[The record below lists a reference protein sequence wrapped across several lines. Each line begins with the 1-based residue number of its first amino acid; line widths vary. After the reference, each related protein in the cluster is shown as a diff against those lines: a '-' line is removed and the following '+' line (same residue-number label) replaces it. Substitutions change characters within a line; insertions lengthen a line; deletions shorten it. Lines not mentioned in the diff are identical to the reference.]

1 METLR
6 TKKSKFLVMLIIFML
21 LFSNFGYTIAAIA
34 TSDEFEVISKG
45 FFQKD
50 EIKFNSYFVDEN
62 GNKTDEITENV
73 NGKVKLVV
81 EVLPQVEGYLK
92 SATLRAVSSDDNNI
106 NFKFTSVTENL
117 LKESLANLNSA
128 LVSDEKEPENN
139 ELVDALVPDENNT
152 PEEPTNNVE
161 ENTVANTTETNTVS
175 ENRTSENAVS
185 EDTNTV
191 EDSLLDS
198 LVGEEINSGALN
210 PLAGVSNTVEGN
222 TSSEESNPLVDALE
236 KGELTN
242 TLVEEPTIPTEDK
255 NDETEAPS
263 QEQPAQE
270 SEVMEED
277 KLVDEDATIE
287 EVSERARLEEEIRN
301 AILDIK
307 VASENEISLSNII
320 GDTKFE
326 IELEYNQGE
335 KFNVADL
342 YKNIKLQLSGT
353 YINRNLEE
361 VPVAK
366 EEEITVGWEY
376 TKDITLES
384 EYTKISPFEL
394 EDVKGTIVENKIT
407 ITRDINDEKYL
418 PVKSTRLEIVAP
430 KVNGKNP
437 IAADV
442 IANKLLATK
451 GEDYGNV
458 TFEETNW
465 KYDDLNGTINV
476 FVENYNN
483 VYSAGLDEYVIIY
496 RYEDYIDS
504 ENSNLSNNIRA
515 TVTEYSGKENNT
527 IIKEIKD
534 AQDVKVD
541 VGELVTY
548 SVGANEGKINKAKIY
563 ANYNSEV
570 PVYETLFKNQVNV
583 NILTSDVLQQLK
595 IDCTKDVYKDA
606 AGVELETQGIEYKE
620 IKFNYSEVSLL
631 LSEGGEIVIT
641 NSENATLYILN
652 KDVITKEDC
661 TINLNGANGI
671 YLYVNNISK
680 NGSLNFELTKAIK
693 KCNYG
698 KSIFKSIAQ
707 IESRISAEVKYQNI
721 EERIALQ
728 TIAVAKDFEESK
740 TSATLSIN
748 RDSLSTLRS
757 NDNVE
762 LKIELN
768 NDKETSDLYVNPSFE
783 IVFPKYVTGVSIE
796 SINLLNECG
805 LRVGDFETYTESDIV
820 KLRID
825 LTGTQTRFSENTST
839 NGTNIVINANIQVDE
854 YTPAKQD
861 QVKLY
866 YCNEGVATYQSQT
879 KWAIKKNI
887 PNGILKS
894 TNGFDAQAIKYQAP
908 TGLIAINGIVNY
920 DGNLSEVRSVKQGEV
935 TKEIPI
941 NAASRIATMELLA
954 LNNTENV
961 CSDII
966 LIGRTAFKGN
976 TDVISNEDLGTTTDT
991 KVIDKV
997 KEDVQNKNTAKI
1009 YYSTNPTANKDLEDK
1024 SNGWIEEITDLSS
1037 IRSYMIVVEG
1047 DVEAGSVL
1055 RYTYD
1060 FEIPENLPYEA
1071 KITGSFGAYYNNSSD
1086 VVVVFENSSAD
1097 RVSLSTENGPR
1108 IQATLNANIGNNTE
1122 VGECRYITYKLDVA
1136 NTGSVTANNVKIKV
1150 KVPDYSE
1157 YCKYTEDAGYGN
1169 LQYITTGLGE
1179 IEWEIPTLE
1188 AGKTQNYEFVLKT
1201 TKIPTIEEYNSSLLG
1216 KKIYKDEQGY
1226 YYLNVI
1232 SQGDVSYLPEEQY
1245 EKVYVNDIKTVPD
1258 IYVSCKAEID
1268 ASNIGITTESN
1279 ELRNKLIENNF
1290 DIIVNTE
1297 AKSPLTTG
1305 TKIAY
1310 TGTVTNI
1317 SDIKLRNV
1325 RAIWNFP
1332 ATVEFVSPEE
1342 DSSNEGWIYDENSRT
1357 ASKIINELD
1366 VGGTETLNVKFRVVR
1381 GNDTPLTNNLTIITE
1396 DGREEKS
1403 SDINIMYTGIG
1414 VSIKQTSNITSG
1426 NVLEGELV
1434 EFDIEITGTGNQ
1446 QSGEII
1452 IVDNISENL
1461 VNVGA
1466 SSSGKSIPIN
1476 DGKIEYRMSGLKK
1489 GEPAKIVITGQAADL
1504 NEENK
1509 TIVNKVQ
1516 AYYNVNDYTES
1527 NEIQINIQKNIQRQE
1542 VPADNNHYQTP
1553 SKTLNQINN
1562 PSTDSNV
1569 EKVTNG
1575 KQSISGFVW
1584 LDKDKN
1590 GRKDNGE
1597 SNMSSIPVYLFKGNS
1612 MLKSTSTNSSGKYN
1626 FTGLAEG
1633 DYYIVFEYDSNKY
1646 AVTEYQKSNIE
1657 AELNSNAVETSA
1669 GKATTGTIT
1678 ITNSNVANIN
1688 LGLLERDQFDFTV
1701 EKVITRALVSTDKK
1715 QEEVKFNDETL
1726 AKIEIRAS
1734 ELKKSKVELEY
1745 KINVINSGDIE
1756 GKATTVI
1763 DILPDDM
1770 KFDASKNSGWVLGND
1785 GILYNNSLRDINIA
1799 PGEKKELKLILTKNM
1814 NEENTGVVNNKTQL
1828 LTTESSTELIE
1839 NTENNI
1845 GTQQMLILIKTGRQV
1860 QYILIVFLATLFI
1873 VGIYFNKARV
1883 INIVSFNN
1891 KSTYKNRDRKK
1902 ISIKRK
1908 YK

>member
-6 TKKSKFLVMLIIFML
+6 TKKSKFLVILIVFML

-50 EIKFNSYFVDEN
+50 EIKFNSYFVDAN
-62 GNKTDEITENV
+62 GKKIDEITENV

-92 SATLRAVSSDDNNI
+92 SATLRAVSSDDDNL

-117 LKESLANLNSA
+117 LKESQTTLNDVF
-128 LVSDEKEPENN
+128 VSDEEETENN
-139 ELVDALVPDENNT
+139 GVLDVLVPDDNENT
-152 PEEPTNNVE
+152 EEPTNKVE
-161 ENTVANTTETNTVS
+161 ENTVPDTAETNTVVDGTNTVS
-175 ENRTSENAVS
+175 EN
-185 EDTNTV
+185 TNTTQ
-191 EDSLLDS
+191 DSLLDS
-198 LVGEEINSGALN
+198 LVGEEVNSGLLN
-210 PLAGVSNTVEGN
+210 PLTGVGNSAEGN
-222 TSSEESNPLVDALE
+222 TVESNPLVDALQE
-236 KGELTN
+236 GEITN
-242 TLVEEPTIPTEDK
+242 PLAEESKAPAEEP
-255 NDETEAPS
+255 EAPD
-263 QEQPAQE
+263 QEQPAPEQPVSE
-270 SEVMEED
+270 PEVMEED
-277 KLVDEDATIE
+277 ILIDEEAPIE
-287 EVSERARLEEEIRN
+287 EVSERARLEELIRN

-307 VASENEISLSNII
+307 LASENEIALSNII

-342 YKNIKLQLSGT
+342 YKNVKLQLSGT

-366 EEEITVGWEY
+366 EEEVTVGWEY

-394 EDVKGTIVENKIT
+394 EEVKGTIVENKIT
-407 ITRDINDEKYL
+407 IARDITDEKYL

-458 TFEETNW
+458 VFEESNW
-465 KYDDLNGTINV
+465 KYDNVNGTVNV

-483 VYSAGLDEYVIIY
+483 VYSKGLDEYVIIY

-534 AQDVKVD
+534 EQDVKVD

-548 SVGANEGKINKAKIY
+548 SIGTNEGKINKGKIY

-595 IDCTKDVYKDA
+595 IDCTKDVYKDV
-606 AGVELETQGIEYKE
+606 AGVELEAQGLEYKE
-620 IKFNYSEVSLL
+620 IKFNYSDVSLL

-641 NSENATLYILN
+641 NSKNETLYVLN
-652 KDVITKEDC
+652 KDVITKEEDC
-661 TINLNGANGI
+661 TVNLNGANGI

-698 KSIFKSIAQ
+698 KSIFKSITQ

-762 LKIELN
+762 LKVELN
-768 NDKETSDLYVNPSFE
+768 NDKETSDLYINPSFE

-825 LTGTQTRFSENTST
+825 LTGTQTMFSENTST

-920 DGNLSEVRSVKQGEV
+920 DGNLSEVRSVKQGDV

-941 NAASRIATMELLA
+941 NAPSRIATMELLA

-961 CSDII
+961 CSDIV

-997 KEDVQNKNTAKI
+997 KEDVQNGNTAKI

-1024 SNGWIEEITDLSS
+1024 SNGWTEEITDLAS
-1037 IRSYMIVVEG
+1037 IKSYMIVIEG
-1047 DVEAGSVL
+1047 DVAAGSVL

-1086 VVVVFENSSAD
+1086 VAVVYESSSAD
-1097 RVSLSTENGPR
+1097 HVSLSTEKGPS
-1108 IQATLNANIGNNTE
+1108 IEAKLSVDIGDGTE
-1122 VGECRYITYKLDVA
+1122 VGECRYISYDLEIA
-1136 NTGSVTANNVKIKV
+1136 NTGSIVAENLQVVFDCPTNSVFCKKSDNN
-1150 KVPDYSE
+1150 
-1157 YCKYTEDAGYGN
+1157 GYGN
-1169 LQYITTGLGE
+1169 NNYVIDSDASAKWVIPSLNAGEKIEYTLVVKTG
-1179 IEWEIPTLE
+1179 
-1188 AGKTQNYEFVLKT
+1188 
-1201 TKIPTIEEYNSSLLG
+1201 
-1216 KKIYKDEQGY
+1216 
-1226 YYLNVI
+1226 NVI
-1232 SQGDVSYLPEEQY
+1232 TEESPDT
-1245 EKVYVNDIKTVPD
+1245 YVIA
-1258 IYVSCKAEID
+1258 KAKIQ
-1268 ASNIGITTESN
+1268 ASNLGITIESN
-1279 ELRNKLIENNF
+1279 EVTNKLVNSYF
-1290 DIIVNTE
+1290 DITVNTPV
-1297 AKSPLTTG
+1297 KSPLLVGATTQYLG
-1305 TKIAY
+1305 TIS
-1310 TGTVTNI
+1310 NI
-1317 SDIKLRNV
+1317 SGETLRNV
-1325 RAIWNFP
+1325 RAMWKLP
-1332 ATVEFVSPEE
+1332 STVEFA
-1342 DSSNEGWIYDENSRT
+1342 DDNSNWSYNSETRT
-1357 ASKIINELD
+1357 ATKLFEEMPHGTSANCYLKINVISPNMENEVAYLS
-1366 VGGTETLNVKFRVVR
+1366 VL
-1381 GNDTPLTNNLTIITE
+1381 TE
-1396 DGREEKS
+1396 DGKEERS
-1403 SDINIMYTGIG
+1403 SYITVQYAGAELET
-1414 VSIKQTSNITSG
+1414 KQTSNITSG
-1426 NVLEGELV
+1426 NVLEGNNV
-1434 EFDIEITGTGNQ
+1434 QFDIEIKNNGTVEGKN
-1446 QSGEII
+1446 II
-1452 IVDNISENL
+1452 IYDEISPNLLEASAEILETNSKVPIKDN
-1461 VNVGA
+1461 
-1466 SSSGKSIPIN
+1466 
-1476 DGKIEYRMSGLKK
+1476 KIEYTISSLSGNKT
-1489 GEPAKIVITGQAADL
+1489 VILRILGKAADL
-1504 NEENK
+1504 NGESKVINNK
-1509 TIVNKVQ
+1509 ARIT
-1516 AYYNVNDYTES
+1516 YNIKDSVET
-1527 NEIQINIQKNIQRQE
+1527 NEISINIQE
-1542 VPADNNHYQTP
+1542 
-1553 SKTLNQINN
+1553 
-1562 PSTDSNV
+1562 NV
-1569 EKVTNG
+1569 ERQQQIEQANKNNYNNQTSKPNNNTNSSNTNNN
-1575 KQSISGFVW
+1575 QSNNKTEKGTKTISGNVW
-1584 LDKDKN
+1584 LDKNKN
-1590 GRKDNGE
+1590 GRKDNDE
-1597 SNMSSIPVYLFKGNS
+1597 NSLASIPVQLYRGDS
-1612 MLKSTSTNSSGKYN
+1612 MLQSTSTNKSGKYTFKN
-1626 FTGLAEG
+1626 LTEG
-1633 DYYIVFEYDSNKY
+1633 DYYIVFEYESNKY
-1646 AVTEYQKSNIE
+1646 TVTEYQKANIE
-1657 AELNSNAVETSA
+1657 PELNSNAVETSE
-1669 GKATTGTIT
+1669 GKATTSTIT
-1678 ITNSNVANIN
+1678 IGNENISNIN
-1688 LGLLERDQFDFTV
+1688 LGLQEKTKFDLTI
-1701 EKVITRALVSTDKK
+1701 EKVITKATVITDKK
-1715 QEEVKFNDETL
+1715 QEEIKFEDATL
-1726 AKIEIRAS
+1726 GKIEIKAS

-1745 KINVINSGDIE
+1745 KINVINSGDAQ
-1756 GKATTVI
+1756 GKATTII
-1763 DILPDDM
+1763 DIMPEGM
-1770 KFDASKNSGWVLGND
+1770 KFEESKNPGWTLGND

-1799 PGEKKELKLILTKNM
+1799 PGEKKELKLVLTKNM
-1814 NEENTGVVNNKTQL
+1814 TEENTGAVSNKTQIL
-1828 LTTESSTELIE
+1828 ATETSTELLE

-1845 GTQQMLILIKTGRQV
+1845 ATQEMLILIKTGGNF
-1860 QYILIVFLATLFI
+1860 QYVLIVFLATIFI
-1873 VGIYFNKARV
+1873 VGIYNNRSKIV
-1883 INIVSFNN
+1883 TIVSSN
-1891 KSTYKNRDRKK
+1891 KSTYKNKEKDRKK
-1902 ISIKRK
+1902 ISIKKK